1 MISFY
6 KYDVIVVRFL
16 FASSLKYKARLAVV
30 ISSTFKAS
38 IVTIGKDFVLTKL
51 GSLKE
56 LDRVNLDKM
65 LKIIC

>member
-1 MISFY
+1 MI
-6 KYDVIVVRFL
+6 
-16 FASSLKYKARLAVV
+16 LA
-30 ISSTFKAS
+30 ISSKINGKLTLEYEIENWKEAGLLKPSIFKAS
-38 IVTIGKDFVLTKL
+38 IVTIEKDFVLTKL